1 MKKLFSILIAAILTF
16 TFTASAAFAQPKN
29 AGLLPSN
36 PFYFLK
42 EWGRSIKLV
51 LSLKAVHKAEVS
63 LGILNDKALEIVALS
78 EMDVI
83 NQAAIK
89 QAIINYQESA
99 TEFKLLLKQLSPL
112 DSLLDKIL
120 AHAVTYPEIID
131 AEILDI
137 VLGKLDSP
145 IPFIKQLTA
154 LVDSQGGEMTEFL
167 VAELID
173 RLENRVSLLPLQE
186 NLLIVLNGRLQ
197 ARLSQSDNSL
207 LSRITQFYGDSLP
220 RILILDQMREM
231 LPASDLKNRLSIIRQ
246 QILEDKGSAISE
258 LQVLAAI
265 DSVKKLVVELKNK
278 KLAEQA
284 DFLLSQADSLA
295 ENANY
300 IAAFGQASVA
310 SAFIKNGIIQQL
322 VDFDAELDKTK
333 ARFDQL
339 FDAVRS
345 LDSERNIT
353 KILKELLAEVEHRII
368 QLSRTSSWT
377 LLRNTKLLLAIIDEL
392 RGY

>member
-51 LSLKAVHKAEVS
+51 LSLKAVYKAEVS

-246 QILEDKGSAISE
+246 QILEDKGSAIGE

-284 DFLLSQADSLA
+284 DFLLSQADSLV

>member
-145 IPFIKQLTA
+145 IPFIKQLTV

-246 QILEDKGSAISE
+246 QILEDKGSAIGE

-284 DFLLSQADSLA
+284 DFLLSQADSLV